1 MTAWPTACI
10 RHLAMPPGASR
21 RDRCATARCRVH
33 AARCMLHVAG
43 YMAYVLPLTPP
54 FVLAHKAARHR
65 CTAALCSDAIAH
77 ALAVAPLRHRVASLH
92 GCVSLVLRPPPAT
105 YAQVVAAEL
114 SAGDAVRTARRVPVW
129 LGRALTAAPGLRH
142 KGHTCAGT
150 VRACLRGHARRDA
163 RGTGCRR
170 SSSIRSRHPP
180 LDTTTPPPPPFAATP
195 ISLTAAPSMDLAR
208 SGAGLTPACLRRT

>member
-92 GCVSLVLRPPPAT
+92 GCVSLVHRPPPAT
-105 YAQVVAAEL
+105 CAQVVAAEL
-114 SAGDAVRTARRVPVW
+114 SAGDAVRTARRVPVG
-129 LGRALTAAPGLRH
+129 LGRALTAALGLRH
-142 KGHTCAGT
+142 RASGHTCAKGLGSPRPNLHRDWDWAHPAHICTGT
-150 VRACLRGHARRDA
+150 
-163 RGTGCRR
+163 
-170 SSSIRSRHPP
+170 
-180 LDTTTPPPPPFAATP
+180 
-195 ISLTAAPSMDLAR
+195 
-208 SGAGLTPACLRRT
+208 GLTPATTCAGTRRTPATSAPGRGSPLPTSARGLGSTRPHLRWD